1 MIISMYKTFSG
12 IDEAALGP
20 ILGPFCC
27 GLVAFNINN
36 DVELFDLFSLFKN
49 VKICDSKKLYTSGK
63 SIRELEN
70 TALTFYSCLFK
81 SQPKTLFEF
90 LSKLLIHKKTLDELS
105 AIPWFNSMKSLRL
118 PISCSE
124 IEIQQNSESLTS
136 FLDKEKLEILGISVD
151 VVSAERFNHLLSK
164 GFNKSQCCQQI
175 LSPLLIKSHSDRSRI
190 TVDRQGGRRYY
201 GEWLIETFPKTPLS
215 INRETQNCSSYNL
228 GSSLMQFQVK
238 GDDKYLE
245 TALASIFSKYIREL
259 MMICFNSYWNKMTP
273 GIKRTAG
280 YPQDG
285 KRFIKEL
292 DCLGVE
298 YNKEKLIRQK

>member
-1 MIISMYKTFSG
+1 MYKSFSG

-20 ILGPFCC
+20 ILGPYCC
-27 GLVAFNINN
+27 GLTSFNIKK
-36 DVELFDLFSLFKN
+36 DLELFELFSELN
-49 VKICDSKKLYTSGK
+49 TIKICDSKKLYTSGK

-70 TALTFYSCLFK
+70 TALSFFFSFFNTGANNLHE
-81 SQPKTLFEF
+81 L
-90 LSKLLIHKKTLDELS
+90 LSKLLIREKTLDELL
-105 AIPWFNSMKSLRL
+105 AIPWFQTMKSLKL
-118 PISCSE
+118 PLCCDNRD
-124 IEIQQNSESLTS
+124 IQQNSQSLTN
-136 FLDKEKLEILGISVD
+136 FLKDKQIEIGTIKVD

-175 LSPLLIKSHSDRSRI
+175 LNPLLVESLTDKSRI

-201 GEWLIETFPKTPLS
+201 GEWLIETFPRTPLS
-215 INRETQNCSSYNL
+215 IIKETKDCSSYNL
-228 GSSLMQFQVK
+228 STSLMQFQVK

-259 MMICFNSYWNKMTP
+259 MMICFNNYWNEMAP
-273 GIKRTAG
+273 GIKKTAG

-292 DCLGVE
+292 DTLGVGYSRE
-298 YNKEKLIRQK
+298 ILIRQK

>member
-1 MIISMYKTFSG
+1 MYKSFSG

-20 ILGPFCC
+20 VLGPYCC
-27 GLVAFNINN
+27 GLASFNIKS
-36 DVELFDLFSLFKN
+36 DLELFQLFSEFKA

-63 SIRELEN
+63 SIKELEN
-70 TALTFYSCLFK
+70 TALSFFLSFFNTGADN
-81 SQPKTLFEF
+81 LFEF
-90 LSKLLIHKKTLDELS
+90 LSKLLIHEKTLAELS
-105 AIPWFNSMKSLRL
+105 VIPWFKKMESLKL
-118 PISCSE
+118 PICCNNE
-124 IEIQQNSESLTS
+124 EIQQNSESLTN
-136 FLDKEKLEILGISVD
+136 FLKEKQIEIGSIKVD
-151 VVSAERFNHLLSK
+151 VVSAEEFNHLLSE
-164 GFNKSQCCQQI
+164 GFNKSQCCQKI
-175 LSPLLIKSHSDRSRI
+175 LSPLLVESHTNKSRI

-201 GEWLIETFPKTPLS
+201 GEWLIEIFPGTPLS
-215 INRETQNCSSYNL
+215 IKQETQDCSSYNI

-259 MMICFNSYWNKMTP
+259 MMICFNNYWNEITP
-273 GIKRTAG
+273 GIKKTAG

-292 DCLGVE
+292 DSRGVE